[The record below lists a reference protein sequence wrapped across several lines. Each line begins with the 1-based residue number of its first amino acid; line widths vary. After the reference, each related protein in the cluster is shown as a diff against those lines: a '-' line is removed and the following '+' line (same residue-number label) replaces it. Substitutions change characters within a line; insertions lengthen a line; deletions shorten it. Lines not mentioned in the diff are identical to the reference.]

1 MTDAGGVRFAWL
13 ARLFGLAL
21 LGYLRVVIGTCRII
35 GPVTREQVVLAFWHE
50 FNLLALIVAIKRRR
64 DVPHASFSTRGFR
77 GVVITTLLE
86 RSQSKV
92 RVLPLPPENDR
103 AAARDFS
110 LRMARLAGEGRSLVV
125 TPDGPFGPYR
135 VAKPGTLIVARAS
148 GLAVQP
154 WAISVRPSI
163 RLMRRWDRQVLPLP
177 FCRIRV
183 VEGQLLR
190 VGQRERLSSRLA
202 ELQAELD
209 RVTAVLDPARQ
220 PLP

>member
-21 LGYLRVVIGTCRII
+21 LGYLRVVIGTCRIV

-50 FNLLALIVAIKRRR
+50 FNLAVLIVAIKRRR
-64 DVPHASFSTRGFR
+64 DLPHASFSTRGFR

-86 RSQSKV
+86 RSQSQV
-92 RVLPLPPENDR
+92 RVLPLPPEGDR
-103 AAARDFS
+103 GAARDFA
-110 LRMARLAGEGRSLVV
+110 LRMARLAAEGCSPVV
-125 TPDGPFGPYR
+125 TPDGSFGPYR

-148 GLAVQP
+148 NLAIQP
-154 WAISVRPSI
+154 WAISVRPSV
-163 RLMRRWDRQVLPLP
+163 RLRRRWDRQILPLP

-183 VEGQLLR
+183 VEGQTLH
-190 VGQRERLSSRLA
+190 VGERERLSPRLA

-209 RVTAVLDPARQ
+209 RVTGVSG
-220 PLP
+220 